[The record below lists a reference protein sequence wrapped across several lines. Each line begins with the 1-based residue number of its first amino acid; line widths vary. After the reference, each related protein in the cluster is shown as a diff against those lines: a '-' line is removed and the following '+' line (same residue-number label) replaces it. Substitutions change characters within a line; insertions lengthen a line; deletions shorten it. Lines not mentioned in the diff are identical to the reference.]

1 MRFLVFI
8 SCLMT
13 IITHSAAAQI
23 MRGTVVDNSAQPIE
37 DVHVQ
42 IENLGL
48 ATVSAS
54 DGTFELDLTGE
65 NAPSQE
71 ITVIASR
78 VGYKATK
85 NVFPLSSI
93 EDEPITIQLER
104 SVYESETVVVTAT
117 RTQRDIEEVTIPVSV
132 VTGEQIQSSGS
143 LRLSDVLGEQTGLQV
158 VNDHGTGIQ
167 VQGFASDYTLIMIDG
182 NPVIG
187 RTAGTLDL
195 SRISVRNVK
204 QIEIVKGPS
213 SALWGSDALAGVINI
228 ITEDSIEPLS
238 AGITT
243 RYGENNTLDLSGDL
257 SFNTDRWNN
266 KLFINRNSSAG
277 YSLNPNSISQTVP
290 DFSNYTFS
298 YNTDLEISDRL
309 MLDANAR
316 YFTESQE
323 NLSSISAE
331 DGTDQILSSDASQED
346 FVAKPTLMY
355 TPIDRLNLDLSWMT
369 SFYKTVSDITY
380 RNTGDVY
387 EYTEFN
393 QYYNKPE
400 LQSTYR
406 WTDEHHTVLG
416 VGTVLESLESARY
429 PDQPNFT
436 TNFVYLQQSWIPS
449 SNLEVTGGFRFDNH
463 SEYSSQIS
471 PKFSAR
477 YNLTDWMQLRASV
490 GRGFKAPEFRQLFL
504 NFTNPTAGYSVFG
517 SSTVR
522 EGIERLESEG
532 NIDQILI
539 PISTLEEIKAESSW
553 AGNIGVDLDLTN
565 QIRWRINLF
574 RNNVTD
580 LIETA
585 PIARKTNGQSVYSYF
600 NLHDV
605 YTQGIETELRWTVN
619 PNIQASVGY
628 QLLDAKRLFE
638 EERTVQ
644 DDQGEVVT
652 RTFSSYEPMFNR
664 SKHSGNVKVFYDN
677 AAGWGATLRGMYRGK
692 YGLYDSN
699 GNEFV
704 NNGEYESSYM
714 LWNTSVSK
722 QLLDDYTLQV
732 GVDNLFDYTDIN
744 TPNLPGRLWYVQ
756 ASVRF

>member
-1 MRFLVFI
+1 MRTLCFIVLMMGVLVHTL
-8 SCLMT
+8 SAQV
-13 IITHSAAAQI
+13 IT
-23 MRGTVVDNSAQPIE
+23 GTVIDINNGPIE
-37 DVHVQ
+37 DVHIQAEDV
-42 IENLGL
+42 NLTT
-48 ATVSAS
+48 ATQT
-54 DGTFELDLTGE
+54 DGTFQIDLEGTTL
-65 NAPSQE
+65 SSDE
-71 ITVIASR
+71 ITLIASR
-78 VGYKATK
+78 VGYEATEETFHLSEIENRSIQIELKA
-85 NVFPLSSI
+85 
-93 EDEPITIQLER
+93 

-117 RTQRDIEEVTIPVSV
+117 RTRRDIEEVTIPVSV
-132 VTGEQIQSSGS
+132 VTGQQIQSSGS
-143 LRLSDVLGEQTGLQV
+143 LRLSDILGEQTGLQV

-187 RTAGTLDL
+187 RTAGTLNL
-195 SRISVRNVK
+195 SRITVRNVK

-228 ITEDSIEPLS
+228 ITEESVEPLS
-238 AGITT
+238 VGLTT

-266 KLFINRNSSAG
+266 KFFINRNSSGG
-277 YSLNPNSISQTVP
+277 YSLNPNSISKTVP
-290 DFSNYTFS
+290 EFANYTFS

-309 MLDANAR
+309 IFNASAR
-316 YFTESQE
+316 YFTEIQD
-323 NLSSISAE
+323 NLSSITSS
-331 DGTDQILSSDASQED
+331 DGDPQILISDASQED
-346 FVAKPTLMY
+346 LVVKPRFTY
-355 TPIDRLNLDLSWMT
+355 TPLDRLNLELGWMT
-369 SFYKTVSDITY
+369 SFYKTVSDLKFKDSGET
-380 RNTGDVY
+380 Y

-400 LQSTYR
+400 LQATYR
-406 WTDEHHTVLG
+406 WADQHHSVLG
-416 VGTVLESLESARY
+416 TGAVFERLDAERY
-429 PDQPNFT
+429 PSQPDFI
-436 TNFVYLQQSWIPS
+436 TNFVYLQHSWIPS
-449 SNLEVTGGFRFDNH
+449 QELEITGGFRFDAH

-477 YNLTDWMQLRASV
+477 YNLTDRIQLRGSI

-522 EGIERLESEG
+522 EGIERLQSEG

-539 PISTLEEIKAESSW
+539 PLSSLDEIKAESSW
-553 AGNIGVDLDLTN
+553 AANLGVDVDLTD

-585 PIARKTNGQSVYSYF
+585 PIARKTNGQSVFSYF
-600 NLHDV
+600 NLNDV

-619 PNIQASVGY
+619 TNIQASVGY
-628 QLLDAKRLFE
+628 QFLDAKRLFE
-638 EERTVQ
+638 DERTVQ

-664 SKHSGNVKVFYDN
+664 SKHSGNVKLFYDN
-677 AAGWGATLRGMYRGK
+677 AAGWGATLRGMYRGE

-699 GNEFV
+699 GNGFV
-704 NNGEYESSYM
+704 NNSEYEPSYM
-714 LWNTSVSK
+714 LWNASVSK
-722 QLLDDYTLQV
+722 QLFTDYNLQL
-732 GVDNLFDYTDIN
+732 GVNNLFDHTSIN
-744 TPNLPGRLWYVQ
+744 TPNLPGRIWYMQ
-756 ASVRF
+756 ASVGF

>member
-1 MRFLVFI
+1 MRSLCFI
-8 SCLMT
+8 SFLMSVVA
-13 IITHSAAAQI
+13 HSATAQI
-23 MRGTVVDNSAQPIE
+23 IHGTVVDSSNEPIE
-37 DVHVQ
+37 DVHIQ
-42 IENLGL
+42 ADGTNLTT
-48 ATVSAS
+48 ASQS
-54 DGTFELDLTGE
+54 DGTFQIEVDETLL
-65 NAPSQE
+65 SSYE
-71 ITVIASR
+71 ITLVVSR
-78 VGYKATK
+78 VGYEATK
-85 NVFPLSSI
+85 VTYQLSEI
-93 EDEPITIQLER
+93 ENTPILIELKT

-117 RTQRDIEEVTIPVSV
+117 RTRRDIEEVTIPVSV
-132 VTGEQIQSSGS
+132 VTGQQIQRSGS
-143 LRLSDVLGEQTGLQV
+143 LRLSDILGEQTGLQV

-228 ITEDSIEPLS
+228 ITENSVEPLS
-238 AGITT
+238 AGLTT
-243 RYGENNTLDLSGDL
+243 RYGENKTLDLSGDL
-257 SFNTDRWNN
+257 NVNTEKWSN
-266 KLFINRNSSAG
+266 KLFINRNSSGG

-290 DFSNYTFS
+290 EFSNYTFS

-309 MLDANAR
+309 MFDTSAR
-316 YFTESQE
+316 YFTETQD
-323 NLSSISAE
+323 NLSSITSTE
-331 DGTDQILSSDASQED
+331 GDPQILDSHASRGD
-346 FVAKPTLMY
+346 FVARPSLTY
-355 TPIDRLNLDLSWMT
+355 HPIDRLSLDLGWMT
-369 SFYKTVSDITY
+369 SFYKTVSDLEFEKS
-380 RNTGDVY
+380 GDTY

-406 WTDEHHTVLG
+406 WTDQHHSVLG
-416 VGTVLESLESARY
+416 AGSVFERLDAERY
-429 PDQPNFT
+429 PSQPDFT
-436 TNFVYLQQSWIPS
+436 TRFLYLQHSWIS
-449 SNLEVTGGFRFDNH
+449 SPDLEITGGFRFDGH

-477 YNLTDWMQLRASV
+477 YNLTDWIQLRGSV

-522 EGIERLESEG
+522 EGIDRLESEG
-532 NIDQILI
+532 NIGQILI
-539 PISTLEEIKAESSW
+539 PLANLDEIRAETSW
-553 AGNIGVDLDLTN
+553 AANFGVDLDVTER
-565 QIRWRINLF
+565 IRWRINLF

-585 PIARKTNGQSVYSYF
+585 PIARKTNGQSVFSYF

-605 YTQGIETELRWTVN
+605 YTQGIETELRWTVSS
-619 PNIQASVGY
+619 NIHASIGY
-628 QLLDAKRLFE
+628 QFLDARRLFE

-644 DDQGEVVT
+644 DDQGELVT
-652 RTFSSYEPMFNR
+652 RTLSSYEPMFNR
-664 SKHSGNVKVFYDN
+664 SKHSGNVKIFYDN
-677 AAGWGATLRGMYRGK
+677 AAGWGTTIRGMYRGT

-699 GNEFV
+699 GNGFV
-704 NNGEYESSYM
+704 NSSEYEPDYM
-714 LWNTSVSK
+714 LWNTSVFK
-722 QLLDDYTLQV
+722 KLFEDYVLQM
-732 GVDNLFDYTDIN
+732 GVDNLFDRTSIN